1 MSGHYEV
8 AVNEKKNIGKSLK
21 NYALGFI
28 FSAVLFAVATLLV
41 TKHAFT
47 PAGVT
52 AILAIILVVLLL
64 VQLVCFFGL
73 NTRTENARW
82 DMLTFAFTILVTAVV
97 VGGSLWIMYNLN
109 YYMVH

>member
-8 AVNEKKNIGKSLK
+8 ATNEKKNLGKSLR

-28 FSAVLFAVATLLV
+28 LSAVLFAVATLLV
-41 TKHAFT
+41 SKQALSST
-47 PAGVT
+47 GVT
-52 AILAIILVVLLL
+52 LVLLIILAVLLL

-82 DMLTFAFTILVTAVV
+82 DMLTFAFTILVTVV
-97 VGGSLWIMYNLN
+97 VIGGSLWIMYNLN